1 MKKLYRSVDDRMLAG
16 VCGGLGEYF
25 NIDSTIIRLAVV
37 VAGLFSLGVILF
49 VYIVAAL
56 IIPNRIDVRL
66 MRFIISWITS
76 ILFNAIALFSV
87 AQLFTSF
94 YLADFGTALLAS
106 VIIFILNVFVRPI
119 LVIFTLPA
127 TVLTLG
133 LFLFVINAITL
144 MITQAVMSS
153 DFVINNFGVA
163 IIASIIISIIN
174 AILSSLVSNK

>member
-1 MKKLYRSVDDRMLAG
+1 
-16 VCGGLGEYF
+16 
-25 NIDSTIIRLAVV
+25 
-37 VAGLFSLGVILF
+37 
-49 VYIVAAL
+49 
-56 IIPNRIDVRL
+56 

-76 ILFNAIALFSV
+76 ILFNAIALFAV

-94 YLADFGTALLAS
+94 YLAYFVTALLVS

-119 LVIFTLPA
+119 LVIFILPA

-133 LFLFVINAITL
+133 LFLFDINAITL

-163 IIASIIISIIN
+163 IIASIIISKIGR
-174 AILSSLVSNK
+174 ASCRERV